1 MDSDEICFFEL
12 IDLNEGSGYTSV
24 DYLYY
29 KRKDSLVVIQ
39 QESDVM
45 EMLNECESEKTVNLF
60 VTRQR
65 LSTLAPAKSNIEPS
79 KSKPKK
85 IKVLEW
91 TYNLLFYVYLIIQ
104 GQLFQVMLVIND
116 LFSSK
121 ISISNPT
128 VVCDLI
134 NTILIV

>member
-1 MDSDEICFFEL
+1 
-12 IDLNEGSGYTSV
+12 
-24 DYLYY
+24 
-29 KRKDSLVVIQ
+29 
-39 QESDVM
+39 
-45 EMLNECESEKTVNLF
+45 

-65 LSTLAPAKSNIEPS
+65 LATLAPTKSNKEPS

-85 IKVLEW
+85 KVLEW

-116 LFSSK
+116 LLLSK

>member
-1 MDSDEICFFEL
+1 
-12 IDLNEGSGYTSV
+12 
-24 DYLYY
+24 
-29 KRKDSLVVIQ
+29 
-39 QESDVM
+39 M
-45 EMLNECESEKTVNLF
+45 EMLNERESEKMVNLF

-65 LSTLAPAKSNIEPS
+65 LATLAPTKSNKEPS

>member
-1 MDSDEICFFEL
+1 MGKLKDINMCKGKMDRDEICFFDL
-12 IDLNEGSGYTSV
+12 IDLIEGSGYTSV

-39 QESDVM
+39 QDSDVM

-65 LSTLAPAKSNIEPS
+65 LATLAPTKSNKEPS

-85 IKVLEW
+85 IKVLE
-91 TYNLLFYVYLIIQ
+91 
-104 GQLFQVMLVIND
+104 
-116 LFSSK
+116 
-121 ISISNPT
+121 
-128 VVCDLI
+128 
-134 NTILIV
+134 

>member
-1 MDSDEICFFEL
+1 MGKLKDINMCKGKMDRDEICFFDL
-12 IDLNEGSGYTSV
+12 IDLIEGFRYTSV

-39 QESDVM
+39 QDSDVM

-65 LSTLAPAKSNIEPS
+65 LATLAPTKSNKEPS

-85 IKVLEW
+85 IKVLE
-91 TYNLLFYVYLIIQ
+91 
-104 GQLFQVMLVIND
+104 
-116 LFSSK
+116 
-121 ISISNPT
+121 
-128 VVCDLI
+128 
-134 NTILIV
+134 